1 MFIGGTEGF
10 YEGKLTNAKEEIDI
24 LVDEIN
30 MSS

>member
-24 LVDEIN
+24 LLMKLIRE
-30 MSS
+30 